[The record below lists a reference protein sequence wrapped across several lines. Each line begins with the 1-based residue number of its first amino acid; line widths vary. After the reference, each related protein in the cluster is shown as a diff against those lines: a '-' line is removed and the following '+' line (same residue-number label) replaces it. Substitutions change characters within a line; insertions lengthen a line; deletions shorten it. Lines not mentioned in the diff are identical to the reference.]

1 MIRGSC
7 PVSKRRAMRYEIMA
21 KEVVV
26 KIKLQ
31 ASGGQA
37 TPAPPI
43 GPALGQH
50 GLNIGQFVSQFN
62 ERTKEL
68 NGTIVPV
75 VITVYRDKSFIFE
88 VKSPPA
94 AVLLKQAAE
103 IAKGSGVPNKEK
115 VGEITAEQLR
125 RITETKF
132 KDLNAYDLDQAEKI
146 IRGTARSMGIEIVTR
161 GSNET
166 QDTREEL
173 RIEDGRQKTESGK
186 EGAEN

>member
-1 MIRGSC
+1 
-7 PVSKRRAMRYEIMA
+7 MA

-31 ASGGQA
+31 APGGQA

-43 GPALGQH
+43 GPALGQN
-50 GLNIGQFVSQFN
+50 GVNIGQFVSQFN

-75 VITVYRDKSFIFE
+75 VITVFRDKSFTFE

-94 AVLLKQAAE
+94 AILLKQAAE

-115 VGEITAEQLR
+115 VGKVSAEQLR
-125 RITETKF
+125 KIAETKF
-132 KDLNAYDLDQAEKI
+132 KDLNAYDIEQAEKI
-146 IRGTARSMGIEIVTR
+146 IRGTAQSMGVEVI
-161 GSNET
+161 
-166 QDTREEL
+166 D
-173 RIEDGRQKTESGK
+173 
-186 EGAEN
+186 

>member
-1 MIRGSC
+1 
-7 PVSKRRAMRYEIMA
+7 MA

-31 ASGGQA
+31 APGGQA

-43 GPALGQH
+43 GPALGQN
-50 GLNIGQFVSQFN
+50 GVNIGQFVSQFN
-62 ERTKEL
+62 ERTKGL

-75 VITVYRDKSFIFE
+75 VITVFRDKSFTFE

-115 VGEITAEQLR
+115 VGKISTEQLR
-125 RITETKF
+125 KIAETKF
-132 KDLNAYDLDQAEKI
+132 KDLNAYDIEQAEKI
-146 IRGTARSMGIEIVTR
+146 IRGTAQSMGVEVI
-161 GSNET
+161 
-166 QDTREEL
+166 D
-173 RIEDGRQKTESGK
+173 
-186 EGAEN
+186 